1 MEHPDIITDRTA
13 AVDYMLRCLCGHTPS
28 MRRALVRENLEE
40 QTTAWLLDT
49 ANRALNIRVEQSER
63 RAKRRAQQQRAD
75 S

>member
-1 MEHPDIITDRTA
+1 
-13 AVDYMLRCLCGHTPS
+13 